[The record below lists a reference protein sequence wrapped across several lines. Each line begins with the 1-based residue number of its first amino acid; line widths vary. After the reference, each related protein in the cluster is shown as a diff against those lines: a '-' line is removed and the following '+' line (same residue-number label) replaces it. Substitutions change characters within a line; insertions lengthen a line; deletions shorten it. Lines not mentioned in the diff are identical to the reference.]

1 MFLQLSDGSKGI
13 HCVSCKS
20 ANRLCYDKVDFTCQ
34 GIRHHTFEA
43 ISFFGVGCRDTF
55 VRVYPSKLPV
65 LSAFDIIR
73 VIIYLCSIACDLIFM
88 VSADTGITCHPAFLP
103 AVDRSGCEFINGC
116 RNSRYF
122 SLRQFSP
129 RSFLICFMRSL
140 ISTFRS
146 GVHFSFIRL
155 RICAFCSSVLGS
167 RFGAGGV

>member
-20 ANRLCYDKVDFTCQ
+20 ANRLCYDKVDLPARASAT
-34 GIRHHTFEA
+34 IRLKPSRFWCWLQRYLRPC
-43 ISFFGVGCRDTF
+43 ISQQN
-55 VRVYPSKLPV
+55 SPV